1 MSRPFP
7 TNIQLLDS
15 KKLIKDRAKNKLGL
29 DNTNLPFGW
38 VKGCKMHCK
47 KETDIIGT
55 WFTKTADCVPMW
67 FNLTTFMVGLFIR
80 LVQCSRDTYAKRD
93 SDFVEGKNSTHD
105 YCISPCYMKTS
116 MVN

>member
-80 LVQCSRDTYAKRD
+80 LVQCSGIHTQNGTVILWRERIQHMITVSHHA
-93 SDFVEGKNSTHD
+93 T
-105 YCISPCYMKTS
+105 
-116 MVN
+116 